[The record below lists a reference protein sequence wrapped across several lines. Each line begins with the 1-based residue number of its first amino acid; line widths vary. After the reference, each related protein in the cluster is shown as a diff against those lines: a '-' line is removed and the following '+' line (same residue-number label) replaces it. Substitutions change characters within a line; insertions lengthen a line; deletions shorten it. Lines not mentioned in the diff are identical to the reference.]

1 MPVYDRGYTHWE
13 PSGKRAWP
21 AFLVIAKRG
30 ISGPLKKRW
39 MLLLLLMGWIPA
51 IVKGGFIY
59 ANLKINVDAV
69 KLIDLP
75 AIGWTSIQPAG
86 FLSYVQQQW
95 YFVFLILAI
104 VGSGLIA
111 TDRRDN
117 GLSLYFSRP
126 LGLISYIGGKTL
138 ILLFFYCMVTLFPVY
153 ALCLFAYFIAPSATG
168 MEMLLVI
175 PLRTTAYCL
184 LTGVSMSLVLLAFSS
199 VGKRSIFVMVWW
211 TILIFGSKTIAGI
224 ANGLGKSHWDVVN
237 FLDQYHNAG
246 AVLFSADGKL
256 HVSEG
261 VSFLVI
267 LAWTAAA
274 LWLLWLRIRPVEV
287 VS

>member
-1 MPVYDRGYTHWE
+1 MPVYERGYTHWE
-13 PSGKRAWP
+13 HSGRRAWP

-30 ISGPLKKRW
+30 IAGPLRKRW
-39 MLLLLLMGWIPA
+39 MLLLLLLAWIPA

-59 ANLKINVDAV
+59 VHLKAGE
-69 KLIDLP
+69 LMELLEG
-75 AIGWTSIQPAG
+75 GWTSIDPEG
-86 FLSYVQQQW
+86 FLAFVQQQW
-95 YFVFLILAI
+95 YFVFLVLAI
-104 VGSGLIA
+104 VGAGLIA

-126 LGLISYIGGKTL
+126 LGLVSYIGGKTL

-168 MEMLLVI
+168 LDMLLLT
-175 PLRTTAYCL
+175 PLRTTVYCL
-184 LTGVSMSLVLLAFSS
+184 LAGVSMSLVLLAFSS

-211 TILIFGSKTIAGI
+211 TILIFGSKTVAAI
-224 ANGLGKSHWDVVN
+224 ANGLGESRWDIVN

-246 AVLFSADGKL
+246 AVLFSASGQL
-256 HVSEG
+256 HVSSG
-261 VSFLVI
+261 LSFLVI